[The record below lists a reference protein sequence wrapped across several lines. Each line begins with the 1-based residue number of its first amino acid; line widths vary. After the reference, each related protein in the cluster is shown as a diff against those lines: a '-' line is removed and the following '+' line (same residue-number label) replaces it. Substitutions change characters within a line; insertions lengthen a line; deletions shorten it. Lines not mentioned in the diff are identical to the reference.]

1 MSDIRQDAFIDGS
14 ELGFGQLCGS
24 GLLSGIHGAV
34 VFWLISG
41 IQSRSSKIILI
52 YAHLHKEFKMTAVFL
67 GGSRAVSRLN
77 EVIREQLDNLISKN
91 CSILV
96 GDANGADKALQTYLA
111 EKRYSKVIV
120 FSMGS
125 PRNNV
130 GQWENRRLSSERKTR
145 DAEYFAIKD
154 RAMAQEAKCG
164 LMLWDGESRG
174 TLKNVCELLSS
185 GKPTLLY
192 FSPEKKFH
200 RITQP
205 GDLEPLLSRCDERA
219 LDVIKRRLQP
229 EQINIAGLP
238 L

>member
-1 MSDIRQDAFIDGS
+1 
-14 ELGFGQLCGS
+14 
-24 GLLSGIHGAV
+24 
-34 VFWLISG
+34 
-41 IQSRSSKIILI
+41 
-52 YAHLHKEFKMTAVFL
+52 MTAVFL

-111 EKRYSKVIV
+111 QKQYSNVIV

-130 GQWENRRLSSERKTR
+130 GQWENRRLSSERRTR
-145 DAEYFAIKD
+145 DAEYFATKD
-154 RAMAQEAKCG
+154 RAMAAEAQCG
-164 LMLWDGESRG
+164 LMLWDGVSRG
-174 TLKNVCELLSS
+174 TLNNVCELINS

-192 FSPEKKFH
+192 FSPQKKFY

-205 GDLEPLLSRCDERA
+205 GDLEPLLCRCDPRA
-219 LDVIKRRLQP
+219 LDVLRKRLMP
-229 EQINIAGLP
+229 VSEQMNLHTT
-238 L
+238 